1 MFFVIILV
9 NNMKNKTKSKTKKK
23 SKTKNKKTFLYNRNN
38 PKKSFD
44 IYSDNNPS
52 DTIHIKYTTLQDV
65 KDTIEKLEKLY
76 KQKKYTHKRIYQVAM
91 IMKVRL
97 EVIKTKKEVQ
107 YNLAKKYLEFLGN
120 RTTLN
125 NNERYSASFE
135 LF

>member
-9 NNMKNKTKSKTKKK
+9 NNMKNKTKIKTKKK
-23 SKTKNKKTFLYNRNN
+23 IKSKKTFLYNRNN

-65 KDTIEKLEKLY
+65 KDTIVKLEKLY
-76 KQKKYTHKRIYQVAM
+76 KQKKYSHKRIYQVAM

-97 EVIKTKKEVQ
+97 EVLKTKKEEQ
-107 YNLAKKYLEFLGN
+107 YKLAKKYLEFLRN
-120 RTTLN
+120 RTQLN
-125 NNERYSASFE
+125 KNERYTTTFTFF
-135 LF
+135 L

>member
-1 MFFVIILV
+1 
-9 NNMKNKTKSKTKKK
+9 MKNKTKIKTKKK
-23 SKTKNKKTFLYNRNN
+23 IKNKKTFLYNRNN

-76 KQKKYTHKRIYQVAM
+76 KQKKYPHKRIYQVAM

-97 EVIKTKKEVQ
+97 EVLKTKKEEQ
-107 YNLAKKYLEFLGN
+107 YKLAKKYLEFLGK
-120 RTTLN
+120 RTQLN
-125 NNERYSASFE
+125 NNERYNASFD
-135 LF
+135 LFL

>member
-1 MFFVIILV
+1 
-9 NNMKNKTKSKTKKK
+9 MKNKTKIKTKKK
-23 SKTKNKKTFLYNRNN
+23 IKSKKTFLYNRNN

-76 KQKKYTHKRIYQVAM
+76 KQKKYSHKRIYQVAM

-97 EVIKTKKEVQ
+97 EVLKTKKVEQ
-107 YNLAKKYLEFLGN
+107 YKLAKKYLEFLGK
-120 RTTLN
+120 RTQLN
-125 NNERYSASFE
+125 KNERYSANFE